1 MKKELSTVILWTLVF
16 FYIYSPMQ
24 DAALKGDISELYI
37 FLVDKVEALLTVT
50 TLIPFTFY
58 SIGAYLVFYYTYN
71 HRPVW
76 MSIVGCVAM
85 ALMVIGLRFFL
96 QELCLRW
103 FFGFG
108 NYREGYPIPIY
119 IIDNLYY
126 AFLFSCFGVVLYFV
140 QYARFRRERE
150 QKLEIEN
157 QKMQLSLLR
166 AQINPHFL
174 FNAMN
179 GIYSLVNE
187 NSPQALPAIETL
199 SKALRYSLYEQDEM
213 VPLKREWAF
222 VQDYLRLQEMRLPY
236 QPALLVDVPDPLP
249 NVELPPFILT
259 NFIEN
264 AFKHGEL
271 ASVNHPVRIHMTTT
285 GDAFVF
291 CVSNTIKKQ
300 EKDQTGGIGLHNTRQ
315 RLELVYGD
323 QHEME
328 IEETADDRFL
338 VTLKI
343 DLDACSAA

>member
-1 MKKELSTVILWTLVF
+1 
-16 FYIYSPMQ
+16 MQ

-37 FLVDKVEALLTVT
+37 FLVDSVEALLTIT

-58 SIGAYLVFYYTYN
+58 SIGAYLVFYYTYYR
-71 HRPVW
+71 RPVW
-76 MSIVGCVAM
+76 VSVAGCILM
-85 ALMVIGLRFFL
+85 ALVIIGLRYFL

-108 NYREGYPIPIY
+108 NYHDGYPIPVY

-150 QKLEIEN
+150 QKLENEN

-166 AQINPHFL
+166 SQINPHFL

-187 NSPQALPAIETL
+187 RSERALPAIETL
-199 SKALRYSLYEQDEM
+199 SKALRYSLYEQAEM

-249 NVELPPFILT
+249 HIELPPFILT

-271 ASVNHPVRIHMTTT
+271 ASVNDPVRIHMKTTD
-285 GDAFVF
+285 GAFIF

-300 EKDQTGGIGLHNTRQ
+300 EKDQTGGIGLQNTRQ
-315 RLELVYGD
+315 RLALVYGD
-323 QHEME
+323 RHDLR
-328 IEETADDRFL
+328 IEETPDDRFL

-343 DLDACSAA
+343 DLDACSVA